1 MVCGNMEVE
10 TQRSS
15 YIDNLYDSHQDKVG
29 SAVVMLKNAV
39 IGSQKQKDTIIEQ
52 GVLAR
57 LIGLLVDPDIPT
69 RIKTDVVYILGS
81 ITNGSEANVKSLN
94 DIDVVAILLNGLVSQ
109 DDKLVAASLCC
120 LRSLLHTKDWRPQI
134 EDDGPGVGAGL
145 RGCRVSS
152 CPPSPHNSQS
162 SQNSGQGSSLIFCTP
177 GLVPRLISLLER
189 DKNQQIATC
198 DILTSCC
205 RTQEHQNLLVTS
217 GLLQSLSHVLASPTP
232 EVQLAALQCLAEV
245 VNSNETVCG
254 AVLTCTG
261 REGKHLVAQVVQ
273 YTGRENGG
281 LIQLAAARI
290 LTHLYRGGGTQQVEG
305 VVTYRV
311 VPCLVRSC
319 KKEETLETRVT
330 AADTLA
336 HLIEVSADLQRVA
349 AISNHLITTMASF
362 LRWEPEP
369 QARGSGLSKQ
379 QMSRLARRLEARAMS
394 GKEMRRA
401 AFRVF
406 ASLGAND
413 EDIRKKIID
422 TEPLMEA
429 VVTALEDGDPRL
441 QMAAIRCLHSLSRSV
456 QLLRTTFQDHTVWEP
471 LMKILS
477 QPNGKVE
484 SLVVASSTLC
494 NLLLEFSPSKER
506 ILESGAVDLL
516 CSLTHKYDPSLRLNG
531 VWGLMN
537 MAFQSEQRIKS
548 QIMTTLGTDQVF
560 RLLSDTEIHVVMKT
574 LGLLRNLLSNKHH
587 IDHITNIYGKQ
598 LMQAVVLILESEH
611 AADVKEQALCILS
624 NIADGDSA
632 KRLIVDNEDMLK
644 KLTSYMVHSNT
655 KLQIAAVI
663 AILNLIWRND
673 EGSADRQQR
682 LKDIGVFKIL
692 HQLLTTSD
700 SNLFDKVKLALQ
712 QLSM

>member
-10 TQRSS
+10 SSKS
-15 YIDNLYDSHQDKVG
+15 YIDNLYDNHEDKVG
-29 SAVVMLKNAV
+29 SAVVTLKNAV
-39 IGSQKQKDTIIEQ
+39 IGSQRQKDTIIEQ

-57 LIGLLVDPDIPT
+57 LIHLLVDPDIST
-69 RIKTDVVYILGS
+69 RIKTDVVYILSS
-81 ITNGSEANVKSLN
+81 ITNGSEANLKSLN
-94 DIDVVAILLNGLVSQ
+94 DADVVAILLNGLVSQ
-109 DDKLVAASLCC
+109 DECLVQASLCC
-120 LRSLLHTKDWRPQI
+120 LRSLLQSRDLRQ
-134 EDDGPGVGAGL
+134 EDQDIHRHPA
-145 RGCRVSS
+145 
-152 CPPSPHNSQS
+152 
-162 SQNSGQGSSLIFCTP
+162 QNGQACQLIFSDPT
-177 GLVPRLISLLER
+177 LVPRLIHLLEK
-189 DKNQQIATC
+189 DATHQIAVC
-198 DILTSCC
+198 DILTCCC
-205 RTQEHQNLLVTS
+205 RAPEQQNLLVTS
-217 GLLQSLSHVLASPTP
+217 GVLQSLSHVLSSPTSS
-232 EVQLAALQCLAEV
+232 VQLAALQCLAEV
-245 VNSNETVCG
+245 VSGNETVAG
-254 AVLTCTG
+254 AVLNCTG
-261 REGKHLVAQVVQ
+261 REGKQLISQVVH
-273 YTGRENGG
+273 YTGREYPGTT
-281 LIQLAAARI
+281 QLAAARV
-290 LTHLYRGGGTQQVEG
+290 LASLYRLGGAREVEG
-305 VVTYRV
+305 VVTFRV
-311 VPCLVRSC
+311 LPCLVRSC
-319 KKEETLETRVT
+319 KKEEIAEMRVL

-336 HLIEVSADLQRVA
+336 YLIEVSADLQRVA
-349 AISNHLITTMASF
+349 AISNHLISTMASF

-369 QARGSGLSKQ
+369 QARGPGLTRPQLSK
-379 QMSRLARRLEARAMS
+379 LARRLEARAAT

-401 AFRVF
+401 AFKVF

-429 VVTALEDGDPRL
+429 VVTALEDSDPRV

-516 CSLTHKYDPSLRLNG
+516 CSLTQKYDPSLRLNG

-537 MAFQSEQRIKS
+537 MAFQAEQRIKS

-587 IDHITNIYGKQ
+587 IDHITSIYGKQ

-624 NIADGDSA
+624 NIADGDTA

-655 KLQIAAVI
+655 KLQIAAVVC
-663 AILNLIWRND
+663 ILNLIWRTD
-673 EGSADRQQR
+673 EGSADRQSR
-682 LKDIGVFKIL
+682 LKEIGVFKIL
-692 HQLLTTSD
+692 HQLLTTTD
-700 SNLFDKVKLALQ
+700 SNLFEKVKLALQ
-712 QLSM
+712 QLTM